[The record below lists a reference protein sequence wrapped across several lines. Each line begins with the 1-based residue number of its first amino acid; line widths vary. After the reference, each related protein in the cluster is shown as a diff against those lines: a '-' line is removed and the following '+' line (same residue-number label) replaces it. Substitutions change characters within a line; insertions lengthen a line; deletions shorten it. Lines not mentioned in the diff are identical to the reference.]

1 MGDLCVSRV
10 RICRM
15 ARARACGAGAAR
27 ARIDDCSVAGMR
39 AAGPR
44 ELRLASIAAASPRRG
59 RASMLTSTRMM
70 FDTLT
75 ERMNS
80 AMSKLSGNKQI
91 TGTSSQSQRS

>member
-15 ARARACGAGAAR
+15 ARARACGAGSTGAAR
-27 ARIDDCSVAGMR
+27 ARIDDCPVAGMQP
-39 AAGPR
+39 AGPR
-44 ELRLASIAAASPRRG
+44 ELRLASIVAASPRRG

-91 TGTSSQSQRS
+91 TGEVLKK